1 MHTLMLKS
9 RPGFTMAEVIVAL
22 TLTAVIG
29 MALTG
34 MFITQSRF
42 FANQE
47 QSGTARSV
55 SRGAMNLIISE
66 LRMIELDSGLVSAN
80 TSRITV
86 RTPYA
91 IGAYCGVQGSE
102 PVFSLLP
109 ADTMMLRDA
118 GHTGYAYRTAST
130 GRYTYVTSTRLE
142 TSSSTQAVCTTAGV
156 RQFSNGR
163 VLRMMTPPA
172 AADPPLV
179 VGTPAMVYQL
189 ISYEFKASV
198 DVPGTIALWRT
209 VESRNEEEEL
219 VAPFDS
225 TARFGF
231 FVNDAAAPVMTA
243 PSALSQVTGIQLV
256 LNGITEGPVGSRRV
270 QPLTTSV
277 FFRNR

>member
-1 MHTLMLKS
+1 MLKS

-47 QSGTARSV
+47 RSGTARSV
-55 SRGAMNLIISE
+55 SRGAMNLVISE
-66 LRMIELDSGLVSAN
+66 LRMLELDSGLVAAN
-80 TSRITV
+80 TSKITV
-86 RTPYA
+86 RAPYA
-91 IGAYCGVQGSE
+91 IGAYCGLQGSE

-109 ADTMMLRDA
+109 ADTMMMRDA

-130 GRYTYVTSTRLE
+130 GRYTYVESIRWDA
-142 TSSSTQAVCTTAGV
+142 SSVTHALCSNAGV

-163 VLRMMTPPA
+163 VLRMFTPPA
-172 AADPPLV
+172 PADPPLV
-179 VGTPAMVYQL
+179 VGTAALIYQL
-189 ISYEFKASV
+189 ISYEFKPSV
-198 DVPGTIALWRT
+198 DVPGTIALWRII
-209 VESRNEEEEL
+209 ESRDEEEEL

-231 FVNDAAAPVMTA
+231 FVNDAGTAVLTA
-243 PSALSQVTGIQLV
+243 PSDLSQVTGIQLV
-256 LNGITEGPVGSRRV
+256 LNGITEGPPSSRRV

-277 FFRNR
+277 FFRNRR

>member
-1 MHTLMLKS
+1 MLKS
-9 RPGFTMAEVIVAL
+9 RPGFTMVEVIVAL

-29 MALTG
+29 TALTG

-55 SRGAMNLIISE
+55 SRGAMNLVISE
-66 LRMIELDSGLVSAN
+66 LRMLELDSGLVAASPG
-80 TSRITV
+80 RITV
-86 RTPYA
+86 RAPYA

-109 ADTMMLRDA
+109 ADTMMMREA
-118 GHTGYAYRTAST
+118 GHTGYAYRTGSN
-130 GRYTYVTSTRLE
+130 GRYTYVASTRLDA
-142 TSSSTQAVCTTAGV
+142 SSVTHAVCTNSGV
-156 RQFSNGR
+156 RQFDNGR
-163 VLRMMTPPA
+163 VLRMTTPPA
-172 AADPPLV
+172 PADPPLV
-179 VGTPAMVYQL
+179 VGTAAMIYQL

-198 DVPGTIALWRT
+198 DVPGTIALWRI
-209 VESRNEEEEL
+209 VESRHEEEEL

-231 FVNDAAAPVMTA
+231 FVNDASTAVLTA
-243 PSALSQVTGIQLV
+243 PTDLSQVTGIQLV

-277 FFRNR
+277 FFRNRR